1 MTAKIRFALVGTSGI
16 AHAHVAAV
24 KKNHHAELT
33 SIYSRSHNRAKHW
46 ADCYGLKAAR
56 HFEDVLT
63 DRNIDA
69 IIIATEPARHLDYS
83 FLALEAGKHILIEKP
98 IDLNLEKAISF
109 LQQARDYK
117 NIVTVVSQQRFDP
130 GFIALRNNLLNGA
143 VGRPILASL
152 ELYWNRTTHYYQ
164 EGTKWRGEYGS
175 VLLNQGIHWIDL
187 ALWTFGNPHRVS
199 GFSKSTRK
207 ELLCSDTSIACI
219 EFLNG
224 LLLSLQCSTAIQ
236 SRIATRFSVRGTK
249 GHVTWPSAFLR
260 PDGYL
265 KRGYDFIYR
274 NKSNLEKQL
283 DHFVCCIIQGEE
295 PLVSVEDA
303 VTALKVAN
311 ICEECQDTTLFGRVL

>member
-1 MTAKIRFALVGTSGI
+1 MTTKIRFALVGTSGI

-24 KKNHHAELT
+24 KKNHHAELI
-33 SIYSRSHNRAKHW
+33 SIYSRSYDRAKHW
-46 ADCYGLKAAR
+46 ADRYRLRPAQ
-56 HFEDVLT
+56 HFEDILT
-63 DRNIDA
+63 DRSIDA
-69 IIIATEPARHLDYS
+69 IIVATEPARHLDYA

-98 IDLNLEKAISF
+98 IDLNLEKAMSF
-109 LQQARDYK
+109 LQQARNYK
-117 NIVTVVSQQRFDP
+117 SIVTVVSQQRFDP
-130 GFIALRNNLLNGA
+130 DFTALRNNLLNGA

-152 ELYWNRTTHYYQ
+152 ELYWNRTAHYYQ
-164 EGTKWRGEYGS
+164 EGTKWRGQYGS

-187 ALWTFGNPHRVS
+187 ALWTFGNPHRVG

-207 ELLCSDTSIACI
+207 ELLCSDTAIACI

-224 LLLSLQCSTAIQ
+224 PLLSLQCSTAIQ

-249 GHVTWPSAFLR
+249 GHVAWPSAFLR
-260 PDGYL
+260 PDWYL
-265 KRGYDFIYR
+265 KRGYDFICR

-303 VTALKVAN
+303 VTALKVAKM
-311 ICEECQDTTLFGRVL
+311 CEKRQDSTLFDSVL

>member
-16 AHAHVAAV
+16 AHAHIAAV
-24 KKNHHAELT
+24 KKNHDAELI
-33 SIYSRSHNRAKHW
+33 SIYSRSYDRAKHW
-46 ADCYGLKAAR
+46 ADRYRLRPAQ
-56 HFEDVLT
+56 HFEDILT
-63 DRNIDA
+63 DRSIDA
-69 IIIATEPARHLDYS
+69 IIVATEPARHLDYA

-130 GFIALRNNLLNGA
+130 GFIALRNNLLNGE

-164 EGTKWRGEYGS
+164 EGTKWRGQYGS

-187 ALWTFGNPHRVS
+187 ALWTFGNPHRVG

-207 ELLCSDTSIACI
+207 ELLCSDTAIACI

-224 LLLSLQCSTAIQ
+224 PLLSLQCSTAIQ
-236 SRIATRFSVRGTK
+236 SRIATRFSVRGTN
-249 GHVTWPSAFLR
+249 GHVAWPSAFLR
-260 PDGYL
+260 PDWHL
-265 KRGYDFIYR
+265 KRGYDFICR

-283 DHFVCCIIQGEE
+283 DQFVCCIIQGEE

-303 VTALKVAN
+303 VTALKVVKM
-311 ICEECQDTTLFGRVL
+311 CEKRQDSTLFDGVL